1 MADSKSSCSGGIISG
16 RAGRDF
22 HRCCVIV
29 CGDLDQLTKSGS
41 SSFSRRAE
49 YLHGSSVS
57 RPFQAHFLLCLIP
70 EEQENNNSSIVFL
83 FAFFSLHLFL
93 PSSYSFC
100 PPRKKSSRRLK
111 SSCPRHRQVFP
122 VVNTRSSRT
131 NAINIRR
138 QPTYLCWYLRCTANN
153 TPSRVLKRM
162 RFSFLPISGTAVL
175 LGVNHGACIVV

>member
-1 MADSKSSCSGGIISG
+1 MLRDSLWRLGSADKERLFI
-16 RAGRDF
+16 
-22 HRCCVIV
+22 
-29 CGDLDQLTKSGS
+29 
-41 SSFSRRAE
+41 

-57 RPFQAHFLLCLIP
+57 RPFQAHF
-70 EEQENNNSSIVFL
+70 SSIVFL
-83 FAFFSLHLFL
+83 FVFFSLHLFL